1 MRALERARFNTIH
14 AARARASLHSPA
26 PYTQVCFSMHF
37 FMLLRSVFFESNM
50 HGGTFAC
57 TRSDCTSKESALA
70 SFRTCLLR
78 TRRTFA
84 RERTLARRT
93 GHAALF
99 AAHRAARIL
108 LDPSLDRL
116 CG

>member
-1 MRALERARFNTIH
+1 MCYNNR
-14 AARARASLHSPA
+14 
-26 PYTQVCFSMHF
+26 F
-37 FMLLRSVFFESNM
+37 FMLRNMMIFGSNM
-50 HGGTFAC
+50 YNGSLAGARC
-57 TRSDCTSKESALA
+57 DCTSRESTLA
-70 SFRTCLLR
+70 SFRTCHLR
-78 TRRTFA
+78 AHRTSA

>member
-57 TRSDCTSKESALA
+57 TRSDCTSKESARA
-70 SFRTCLLR
+70 SFRTCRLR

-84 RERTLARRT
+84 RGRTLARRT

-108 LDPSLDRL
+108 DRL
-116 CG
+116 RG